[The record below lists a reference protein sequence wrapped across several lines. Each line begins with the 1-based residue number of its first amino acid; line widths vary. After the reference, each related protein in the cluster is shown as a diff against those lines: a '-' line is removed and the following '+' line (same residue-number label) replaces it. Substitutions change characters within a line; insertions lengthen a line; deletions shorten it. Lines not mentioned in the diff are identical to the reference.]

1 MEENK
6 IFSAIEQLS
15 EKYSINLSEDDFD
28 SIYEECLLAKS
39 EPELHMLIKNSIYFK
54 NTYIP
59 FEHFE
64 TEFINFLDLETN
76 FDDRV
81 FNLVN
86 PMDSSKYIDYKIYIE
101 GLYDAYND
109 LESPIPLKQFFK
121 NERIVTI
128 L

>member
-15 EKYSINLSEDDFD
+15 EKYSINLSEDDFN

-39 EPELHMLIKNSIYFK
+39 ESELHMLIKNSIYFK

-59 FEHFE
+59 FERFE
-64 TEFINFLDLETN
+64 AEFINFLDLETN

-81 FNLVN
+81 FDLVN

-101 GLYDAYND
+101 GLYDTYND
-109 LESPIPLKQFFK
+109 LESSIPLKQFFE
-121 NERIVTI
+121 NERIITI